1 LSIAS
6 AEKLRF
12 FWGNIEKLPRLKQDF
27 FLKIDSRNCLK
38 KTMTLKPIYLHWR
51 WSWLCWLLLTTSL
64 VAQPRDIRFEHLTVE
79 QGLSNFSINDIIQDH
94 QGFLWIATE
103 DGLNKYDGYEFKVYK
118 ADPADTNALPSS
130 YIRYFYID
138 RANSLLVITGSHL
151 CRYNPN
157 TDGFDRFERFFP
169 NADSLSNKQIKR
181 IFEDRNGDYWIG
193 TTTGL
198 YRYQMKQHDLTLYR
212 HDPDDEASISGD
224 IIEVFCEDH
233 FGNLWIGTSA
243 GGVNRYDRKMDSF
256 SRYRHDPNAG
266 FGLSSDFIVSLMED
280 RRGVLW
286 IGTTNGLN
294 YYDRQTD
301 QVVPWRGV
309 SDEFRSMEKDVI
321 FDIAEDSQGTLWIG
335 SFHAGLWRYEPEAN
349 RFVSYR
355 QDQNDPYS
363 LLNNR
368 VQAIYED
375 RSGVMWLGHYRSG
388 ISRYVRYQD
397 QFWRRKMDDAVYAI
411 CQDRHGILWIGTNSS
426 GLWQYNR
433 EGKLIAHYRH
443 DSKNQESLDSDEVLS
458 IREDRRGDLWIGTA
472 RGLHHYD
479 ARHNGFLRYQH
490 ELLDPTQ
497 PAEQYNVKAIW
508 EDDSGEIWIGTMG
521 SGLCRF
527 DPQNKTFAY
536 YRHDPQNPQSLSHNN
551 VWAICEDPT
560 SRDYIWIGTFG
571 GGLNRF
577 DKKNET
583 FTHYAYDSQNPYSLS
598 NDGIYSVYVDTSG
611 IIWAGT
617 FGGGLNRLDPATN
630 RFTHYTDKD
639 GLSDNFVKGILADAQ
654 GNLWLSTDKGLSR
667 FNPKTGTFK
676 NFTEKDGLIS
686 NVLLSGAYFKKAD
699 GRMYFAGEDGVI
711 AFYPDSLREN
721 TYLPPVAITSF
732 KVFDRSILPGSAS
745 MSQQR
750 QDDRSPPI
758 VLSYR
763 DNFFSIEFVALD
775 YNEPSKNQY
784 AYRLEGLD
792 RDWNYCGTRR
802 YASYTHIDPGEY
814 TFRVKGSNNEG
825 VWNEEG
831 ASIKIIITPPFWQ
844 RWWFRTAVVF
854 FILASILTW
863 HLNRIK
869 RADQK
874 KKVLELQ
881 VKERTEAAEALQK
894 ALSKV
899 EQLKNRLHAENIYL
913 QAEIKLE
920 HNFTDIISR
929 SSALQK
935 ILSKVEQVAATDA
948 TVLIL
953 GESGTGKELLARA
966 VHNLSP
972 RRDRPLVKVNCAALP
987 ANLIE
992 SELFG
997 HEKGAFTGAIARKIG
1012 RFELANG
1019 GTIFLDEIGE
1029 LPLELQAKLLR
1040 ILQDG
1045 EFERVGG
1052 QQTLKVDTRVI
1063 AATNRDLKAEI
1074 QRRLFRED
1082 LYYRLYVF
1090 PITIPPLRDRK
1101 EDIPLLV
1108 NHFVKKYSARS
1119 GKKIESVSQHIID
1132 TLQAY
1137 PWPGNVRELEN
1148 VIERAVIV
1156 SQGKQLKLD
1165 DWLPQP
1171 FSELDEPTTLS
1182 LEDME
1187 RNHVI
1192 KVLEQTGW
1200 RISGEKGAARIL
1212 NINASTLRSR
1222 MEKLGIKR

>member
-1 LSIAS
+1 MVINTTSS
-6 AEKLRF
+6 A
-12 FWGNIEKLPRLKQDF
+12 
-27 FLKIDSRNCLK
+27 
-38 KTMTLKPIYLHWR
+38 WR
-51 WSWLCWLLLTTSL
+51 WSWLCWLILTTSL
-64 VAQPRDIRFEHLTVE
+64 FAQPRDIRFEHLTVE
-79 QGLSNFSINDIIQDH
+79 QGLSNFSINDIIQD
-94 QGFLWIATE
+94 QQDFLWIATE
-103 DGLNKYDGYEFKVYK
+103 DGLNKYDGYEFKIYK

-130 YIRYFYID
+130 YMQYLFID
-138 RANSLLVITGSHL
+138 RANNLWVITGSHL
-151 CRYNPN
+151 CRYNPD
-157 TDGFDRFERFFP
+157 TDGFDRFERSFP
-169 NADSLSNKQIKR
+169 NADSLSNKLIKR

-193 TTTGL
+193 TTAGL
-198 YRYQMKQHDLTLYR
+198 YHYQTQQHKLTLYR
-212 HDPDDEASISGD
+212 HDPDNEASISGD

-233 FGNLWIGTSA
+233 VGNLWIGTSG
-243 GGVNRYDRKMDSF
+243 GGVNRYDRKTDSF
-256 SRYRHDPNAG
+256 SHYRHDPNTA
-266 FGLSSDFIVSLMED
+266 FGLCSDFIASLLED
-280 RRGVLW
+280 RFGVLW
-286 IGTTNGLN
+286 IGTTNGLG

-301 QVVPWRGV
+301 QVVHWRGA
-309 SDEFRSMEKDVI
+309 SDEFHSLEKDVI
-321 FDIAEDSQGTLWIG
+321 FNIVEDRKGTLWIG
-335 SFHAGLWRYEPEAN
+335 TFHTGLWRYERLAN

-355 QDQNDPYS
+355 HDPNDPYS

-388 ISRYVRYQD
+388 ISRYVRQQN
-397 QFWRRKMDDAVYAI
+397 QFWRCKMDDAVYAI
-411 CQDRHGILWIGTNSS
+411 CQDRHGNLWIGTSDS
-426 GLWQYNR
+426 GLWQYDR
-433 EGKLIAHYRH
+433 EGKLIAHYRT
-443 DSKNQESLDSDEVLS
+443 DNQKKGSFDSDQVLS

-472 RGLHHYD
+472 RGLHRFD
-479 ARHNGFLRYQH
+479 AQRNGFLRYQH

-497 PAEQYNVKAIW
+497 PEQYNVKAIL
-508 EDDSGEIWIGTMG
+508 EDDSGEIWIGTKG

-527 DPQNKTFAY
+527 DPQKKKFVY
-536 YRHDPQNPQSLSHNN
+536 YRHDPQNSQSLSHNN
-551 VWAICEDPT
+551 VWSICEDPT
-560 SRDYIWIGTFG
+560 SRDYLWIGTFG
-571 GGLNRF
+571 GGINRF
-577 DKKNET
+577 DKKTEN
-583 FTHYAYDSQNPYSLS
+583 FTRYTYDAQNPNSHS
-598 NDGIYSVYVDTSG
+598 NNTIYSVYADTGG
-611 IIWAGT
+611 IVWAGS
-617 FGGGLNRLDPATN
+617 FGGGLKRLDPATN

-639 GLSDNFVKGILADAQ
+639 GLSDNFVKGILADES

-676 NFTEKDGLIS
+676 NYTAKDGLIS
-686 NVLLSGAYFKKAD
+686 DVLLSGAYFKNRD
-699 GRMYFAGEDGVI
+699 GRMFFGGEGGVV

-721 TYLPPVAITSF
+721 TYLPPVVITSF
-732 KVFDRSILPGSAS
+732 KVFDRPLLPDNAS

-750 QDDRSPPI
+750 QGYQSPSSI

-784 AYRLEGLD
+784 AYKLEGLD

-844 RWWFRTAVVF
+844 KWWFRALVIF
-854 FILASILTW
+854 SILASALTW
-863 HLNRIK
+863 HNRRMK
-869 RADQK
+869 RLEDK
-874 KKVLELQ
+874 KKALELR

-894 ALSKV
+894 ALSEV
-899 EQLKNRLHAENIYL
+899 EQLKNRLHAENVYL

-929 SSALQK
+929 SAALKK

-1074 QRRLFRED
+1074 QHGRFRED

-1090 PITIPPLRDRK
+1090 PITIPPLRERK

-1108 NHFVKKYSARS
+1108 NHFVKKYSART

-1132 TLQAY
+1132 TLGAY

-1171 FSELDEPTTLS
+1171 VGELDEPTTLG

-1187 RNHVI
+1187 RSHI
-1192 KVLEQTGW
+1192 LKVLEQTAW

-1212 NINASTLRSR
+1212 NINASTLRSK

>member
-1 LSIAS
+1 MMVKSTSLV
-6 AEKLRF
+6 
-12 FWGNIEKLPRLKQDF
+12 
-27 FLKIDSRNCLK
+27 
-38 KTMTLKPIYLHWR
+38 WR
-51 WSWLCWLLLTTSL
+51 WSWPCWLLLTTSL
-64 VAQPRDIRFEHLTVE
+64 FAQARNIRFEHLTLE
-79 QGLSNFSINDIIQDH
+79 QGLSNFSVNDIIQDQ

-130 YIRYFYID
+130 YMRYLYVD
-138 RANSLLVITGSHL
+138 RTSNLWVISGTHL
-151 CRYNPN
+151 CRYNPD

-169 NADSLSNKQIKR
+169 NTDSLSNKEIKR
-181 IFEDRNGDYWIG
+181 IFEDRDGNYWIG

-198 YRYQMKQHDLTLYR
+198 YRYQPQQHELTLYR
-212 HDPDDEASISGD
+212 HDLDDEASISGN
-224 IIEVFCEDH
+224 IIEVFCEDQV
-233 FGNLWIGTSA
+233 GNLWIGTSG
-243 GGVNRYDRKMDSF
+243 GGVNRYDRKRNSF
-256 SRYRHDPNAG
+256 SRYRHDSNAE
-266 FGLSSDFIVSLMED
+266 FGLGSDLIVSLLED

-286 IGTTNGLN
+286 IGTTYGLN

-301 QVVPWRGV
+301 QVVRWRGT
-309 SDEFRSMEKDVI
+309 SDEFRSLEGDLI
-321 FDIAEDSQGTLWIG
+321 FAIAEDSKGTLWVG
-335 SFHAGLWRYEPEAN
+335 TFHTGLWRYVPEAN

-355 QDQNDPYS
+355 QDPNDPNS

-388 ISRYVRYQD
+388 ISRYVRHQD
-397 QFWRRKMDDAVYAI
+397 QFWRYKIDDSIYAI
-411 CQDRHGILWIGTNSS
+411 CQDRHGNLWIGTSSS
-426 GLWQYNR
+426 GLWQYDR
-433 EGKLIAHYRH
+433 EGKLLAHYRH
-443 DSKNQESLDSDEVLS
+443 DPQNQGSLGSDEVLS

-472 RGLHHYD
+472 VGLHRYD
-479 ARHNGFLRYQH
+479 ARRNAFLRYQH

-497 PAEQYNVKAIW
+497 PGQLSVKAIW
-508 EDDSGEIWIGTMG
+508 EDASGEIWIGTMG

-527 DPQNKTFAY
+527 DPQKQRFIY
-536 YRHDPQNPQSLSHNN
+536 YRHDPKNLQSLSHNN

-560 SRDYIWIGTFG
+560 SRDYLWISTFG

-577 DKKNET
+577 DRKTET
-583 FTHYAYDSQNPYSLS
+583 FTHYTYDLQNPNSLS
-598 NDGIYSVYVDTSG
+598 NNAIYSVYAGASG
-611 IIWAGT
+611 IIWVGT

-630 RFTHYTDKD
+630 RFTHYVDKD
-639 GLSDNFVKGILADAQ
+639 GLSDNFVKGILPDGH

-676 NFTEKDGLIS
+676 NFTAKDGLIS
-686 NVLLSGAYFKKAD
+686 NILLSGAYFKNTD
-699 GRMYFAGEDGVI
+699 RRMFFGGEGGFI

-721 TYLPPVAITSF
+721 TYLPPIVITSF
-732 KVFDRSILPGSAS
+732 KVFDRPLLLRSRSR
-745 MSQQR
+745 SQQR
-750 QDDRSPPI
+750 QGDPSPSI
-758 VLSYR
+758 ALSYR

-775 YNEPSKNQY
+775 YNEPRKNQY
-784 AYRLEGLD
+784 AYKLEGLD
-792 RDWNYCGTRR
+792 RDWNYCGTQR

-831 ASIKIIITPPFWQ
+831 ASIKIIITPPFW
-844 RWWFRTAVVF
+844 RMWWFRALVVF
-854 FILASILTW
+854 SVLASVLIW
-863 HLNRIK
+863 HIK
-869 RADQK
+869 RMKKLDQK
-874 KKVLELQ
+874 KKELELQ
-881 VKERTEAAEALQK
+881 VKEKTEAAEALQN
-894 ALSKV
+894 ALSEVK
-899 EQLKNRLHAENIYL
+899 QLKNRLQAENVYL
-913 QAEIKLE
+913 QNEIKLE

-929 SSALQK
+929 SAALQK

-987 ANLIE
+987 VNLIE

-997 HEKGAFTGAIARKIG
+997 HEKGAFTGAITRKIG

-1040 ILQDG
+1040 VLQDG

-1074 QRRLFRED
+1074 QRGRFRED

-1090 PITIPPLRDRK
+1090 PITIPPLRERK

-1108 NHFVKKYSARS
+1108 NHFVKKYSAKT
-1119 GKKIESVSQHIID
+1119 GKKIESISQHIID
-1132 TLQAY
+1132 TLQVY
-1137 PWPGNVRELEN
+1137 TWPGNVRELEN
-1148 VIERAVIV
+1148 IVERAVIV

-1165 DWLPQP
+1165 DWLAHTDGK
-1171 FSELDEPTTLS
+1171 LDEPTTLS

-1187 RNHVI
+1187 RNHII
-1192 KVLEQTGW
+1192 KVLKQTGW
-1200 RISGEKGAARIL
+1200 RISGERGAAKIL

-1222 MEKLGIKR
+1222 MERLGIKR